1 MVIIDTSPNMKVALS
16 CVINQLLDDDKPE
29 LELEELNE
37 AFTYLSDNYRF
48 MDWKSPLPD
57 QLVSVQHQFYVGLN
71 ELLNKNNIPALNL
84 SKIMVTDLTDD
95 AMFALIVR

>member
-1 MVIIDTSPNMKVALS
+1 MVIVDTSPNMKVALQ
-16 CVINQLLDDDKPE
+16 CVLNVLLDDDKPE

-37 AFTYLSDNYRF
+37 AFSYLSDNYRC

-57 QLVSVQHQFYVGLN
+57 QLNDVQHQFYVGVC

-84 SKIMVTDLTDD
+84 CGIMVTDLSDD